1 MDIQSLKSLLL
12 VRDIGSIAGAARALD
27 VDASSV
33 SRIVAN
39 AEKELGVRIFQRSTR
54 KLALTEEGGR
64 YLQRVAPL
72 LEELE
77 TAAEE
82 AASQGALP
90 KGTLKMTASVAFA
103 QEGIMPV
110 LPLFQERYP
119 DLSVELYPSDYNMD
133 LLAEGLDLA
142 VRLAA
147 APKGDLISTRLFS
160 SHYRVVASPAYLEK
174 HGPVGEPRDL
184 ADHNCLCFALP
195 GFRNSWK
202 FRSEDSGPFEVDV
215 AGKTVIASALSL
227 REAARLGMGAAL
239 LANWL
244 IRGDLKDG
252 RLVDL
257 FPAYDCAATDFDTA
271 AWILYPSK
279 AFLPQKVRV
288 MVDFLK
294 AELR

>member
-1 MDIQSLKSLLL
+1 MDIQSLKTLLL
-12 VRDIGSIAGAARALD
+12 VRDLGSIAGAARALN

-39 AEKELGVRIFQRSTR
+39 VERSLGVRIFQRSTR

-64 YLQRVAPL
+64 YLDRIAPL

-77 TAAEE
+77 TAGEE

-90 KGTLKMTASVAFA
+90 RGTLKMTASVAFA

-142 VRLAA
+142 IRLAA
-147 APKGDLISTRLFS
+147 APKGDLISTKLFA
-160 SHYRVVASPAYLEK
+160 SHYRVVASPSYLE
-174 HGPVGEPRDL
+174 HFGPVEAPEDL
-184 ADHNCLCFALP
+184 KDHNCLCFALP
-195 GFRNSWK
+195 GFRSSWK
-202 FRSEDSGPFEVDV
+202 FRQRGAAPFQVDV
-215 AGKTVIASALSL
+215 SGKTVIASALSL
-227 REAARLGMGAAL
+227 REGARLGMGVAL

-244 IRGDLKDG
+244 IRSDLKEG
-252 RLVDL
+252 RLIDL
-257 FPAYDCAATDFDTA
+257 FPNYDCAATDFDTA

-279 AFLPQKVRV
+279 AYLPRKVRV

-294 AELR
+294 AEMR